1 MLKQKKSLMHSTNFV
16 ALCSSPAV
24 VVFDSQFISGMLKSN
39 CMSLHKWYT
48 INRLLIALYQM
59 IGDMQIKLWFLR
71 KGRNMMQR
79 VIDQRRLLTSVAQTL
94 EHIIGSNINKH
105 LAFEK
110 NLADCQH
117 GLRSPTEV
125 LQNLNGSVLPW
136 RGRGVNCCNRQTDVI
151 IMDFAKAFDKVA
163 HGGQ

>member
-1 MLKQKKSLMHSTNFV
+1 MDLCHLLLGFSFDARSAYPLIQTHLVETAHFLKTIENF
-16 ALCSSPAV
+16 
-24 VVFDSQFISGMLKSN
+24 

-59 IGDMQIKLWFLR
+59 IGDMQMKLRFLR

-79 VIDQRRLLTSVAQTL
+79 VIDQRRLLTSVAKTL
-94 EHIIGSNINKH
+94 EHIIVSNINKH

-163 HGGQ
+163 HRGQ